1 MLSHYSYILG
11 GFIIMNME
19 DPIFQNFCRQRKL
32 STGSIKIYNNAL
44 TKYCE
49 FTKMTLKELLY
60 EADTDEREGKQWKER
75 RLKDKLIEFK
85 VWLIEQGYVD
95 STVQDYVKK
104 VKGFYRHHYIEI
116 HSISEKAKGK
126 KFNPI
131 TFTQL
136 PNTQILKSAIDI
148 SPLIK
153 ALILFLSS
161 SGLSKVDALKLT
173 IEDWLTATSQ
183 YTNNEKD
190 IYKAINIL
198 RERDDV
204 VPTISMRRT
213 KTKKFF
219 TTFCSPE
226 ATLAISNYLD
236 SRTDQLK
243 PESKLFKRSNSWFDE
258 RFHELNEKLGLGET
272 DNGYIILRCHNLRK
286 FHSTS
291 LKNDGLSID
300 FVNALQGKSK
310 TSVDEV
316 YFLDDPETLKQ
327 EYIKH
332 LNCLTVNMDVHNV
345 EFKSP
350 EYMELERENI
360 ELKDNYNKMWEEINS
375 MKARQDAWET
385 LKKGD

>member
-1 MLSHYSYILG
+1 MLSLYLYTNPQL
-11 GFIIMNME
+11 IIMNME
-19 DPIFQNFCRQRKL
+19 DPIFKNFCRQRKL
-32 STGSIKIYNNAL
+32 SQGSIKIYNNAL
-44 TKYCE
+44 NKYCE
-49 FTKMTLKELLY
+49 YTQMTLQELLD
-60 EADTDEREGKQWKER
+60 EADKDERDGKQWKER
-75 RLKDKLIEFK
+75 HLKDKLINFK
-85 VWLIEQGYVD
+85 IWLIEQEYVD

-104 VKGFYRHHYIEI
+104 VKAFYRHHYIEI

-126 KFNPI
+126 KYNPI

-136 PNTQILKSAIDI
+136 PNTKILKQAIDI
-148 SPLIK
+148 SPNPLIK
-153 ALILFLSS
+153 AFILFLSS
-161 SGLSKVDALKLT
+161 SGLSKVDALKLS
-173 IEDWLTATSQ
+173 IKDWLIATSQ
-183 YTNNEKD
+183 YTNNETD

-198 RERDDV
+198 REREDV
-204 VPTISMRRT
+204 IPTFSMRRT

-226 ATLAISNYLD
+226 AVTAICNYLD
-236 SRTDQLK
+236 SRTDKLT
-243 PESKLFKRSNSWFDE
+243 PESRLFKKGNTWFDE
-258 RFHELNEKLGLGET
+258 QFHELNNKLGLGVT

-332 LNCLTVNMDVHNV
+332 LDCLTVHMDVHNIS
-345 EFKSP
+345 FKSD
-350 EYMELERENI
+350 EYLQLEKENT
-360 ELKDNYNKMWEEINS
+360 ELKNDLNTILDRIEKLEKI
-375 MKARQDAWET
+375 
-385 LKKGD
+385 L

>member
-1 MLSHYSYILG
+1 
-11 GFIIMNME
+11 ME
-19 DPIFQNFCRQRKL
+19 NTIFKNFCRQRKL
-32 STGSIKIYNNAL
+32 SPGSIKIYNNAL
-44 TKYCE
+44 NKYCE
-49 FTKMTLKELLY
+49 FTGMTLNELLT
-60 EADTDEREGKQWKER
+60 EADNDERNGKPWKER
-75 RLKDKLIEFK
+75 KLKDRLLNFKVYLIEK
-85 VWLIEQGYVD
+85 GYVD

-136 PNTQILKSAIDI
+136 PNIKILKQAIDI
-148 SPLIK
+148 STHPLIK
-153 ALILFLSS
+153 AFILFLSS

-173 IEDWLTATSQ
+173 LNDWLIATSQ
-183 YTNNEKD
+183 YTNDEKD
-190 IYKAINIL
+190 VYKAINIL
-198 RERDDV
+198 RKRDDV
-204 VPTISMRRT
+204 VPTFSMRRT

-226 ATLAISNYLD
+226 ATLAICNYLD
-236 SRTDQLK
+236 SRKDHMT
-243 PESKLFKRSNSWFDE
+243 PESKLFKKSESWFD
-258 RFHELNEKLGLGET
+258 RVFHELNTKLELGET

-310 TSVDEV
+310 TTVDEV

-345 EFKSP
+345 DFKSK
-350 EYMELERENI
+350 EYIELESENN
-360 ELKDNYNKMWEEINS
+360 ELRKQNDETTRRLDNLEKIV
-375 MKARQDAWET
+375 MKNVSSDD
-385 LKKGD
+385 LGKLDDLL

>member
-1 MLSHYSYILG
+1 
-11 GFIIMNME
+11 MNME
-19 DPIFQNFCRQRKL
+19 DPIFKNFCRQRRL
-32 STGSIKIYNNAL
+32 SEGSIKIYNNAL
-44 TKYCE
+44 NKYCE
-49 FTKMTLKELLY
+49 FTKMTLQELLD
-60 EADTDEREGKQWKER
+60 EADQDERDGKQWKER
-75 RLKDKLIEFK
+75 RLKDKLINFK

-126 KFNPI
+126 KYNPI

-148 SPLIK
+148 SPNPLIK
-153 ALILFLSS
+153 AFILFLSS

-173 IEDWLTATSQ
+173 IEDWLIATSQ
-183 YTNNEKD
+183 YTDNEQD
-190 IYKAINIL
+190 IYKAIDIL

-226 ATLAISNYLD
+226 AVQAICNYLD
-236 SRTDQLK
+236 SRTDQLTPK
-243 PESKLFKRSNSWFDE
+243 SKLFKRGNTWFDE
-258 RFHELNEKLGLGET
+258 RFHELNNKLCLGET

-345 EFKSP
+345 DFKSQ
-350 EYMELERENI
+350 EYMELENENNM
-360 ELKDNYNKMWEEINS
+360 LKENYNKLWEEINNV
-375 MKARQDAWET
+375 KARQEAWEQF
-385 LKKGD
+385 KKGG